1 VLCAGDKAR
10 RLAGRYGRCVD
21 ITVLAHQGG
30 WDEIALVGGPL
41 IILWGLLVMANRRA
55 RRKTKESDT

>member
-1 VLCAGDKAR
+1 MPPPGATVKP
-10 RLAGRYGRCVD
+10 VD

-55 RRKTKESDT
+55 RRKSDDS